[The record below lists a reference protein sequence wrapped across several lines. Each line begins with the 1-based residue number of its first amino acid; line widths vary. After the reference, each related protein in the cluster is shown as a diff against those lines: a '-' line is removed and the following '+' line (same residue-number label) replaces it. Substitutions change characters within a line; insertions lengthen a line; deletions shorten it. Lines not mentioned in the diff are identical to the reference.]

1 MGSIERPPGG
11 VRDCKAGRQN
21 YKSKKTKKDRWSD
34 GHAVFAEV
42 ILLQALADVACGDS
56 VDSAPSVRTEA

>member
-1 MGSIERPPGG
+1 LKDLQEGSEI
-11 VRDCKAGRQN
+11 ARQDGKTIN
-21 YKSKKTKKDRWSD
+21 RKKKRKTGWSD